1 MIIDHLAWQAGRY
14 IYMYVP
20 GYMLPTL
27 VSAYICMEHDPVA
40 KFTVRYV
47 MGRAMVP
54 CSCPGSQV
62 LKPTNHNR
70 NCTYI
75 RSVLNGLL
83 LGFDY
88 LSLSSLLHKH
98 NTKEVHTCLHR
109 RRRSDEIKI

>member
-1 MIIDHLAWQAGRY
+1 MDPGMAGSRY

-40 KFTVRYV
+40 KFTVGYV

-54 CSCPGSQV
+54 CPCPRSQV

-88 LSLSSLLHKH
+88 LSLFSPSSLLHEH